1 MNREIQSFLNT
12 LEMQLEEEMRQPVEL
27 QLLNWLDD
35 FLKKV
40 WDAGA
45 KDSNIE
51 TAGYNKGYEEGY
63 SEGLD
68 AGADR
73 TEDW

>member
-40 WDAGA
+40 CDAGA